1 MATRPL
7 VCSPI
12 TSSMDRFLL
21 VLLCLTTTSAKFTP
35 IAVDEPKLDKSIFA
49 AELKK
54 DEEINSLSEATD
66 ESNNKGTSTE
76 THTPNALKLLMSPNF
91 NKIKQ
96 KDDQEKATETFDD
109 AQFQLSMKQMKE
121 KEKETQQKMLGLR
134 RL

>member
-1 MATRPL
+1 MDPPVDHHHRP
-7 VCSPI
+7 VIP
-12 TSSMDRFLL
+12 MDRFLL
-21 VLLCLTTTSAKFTP
+21 ILLCLTTTSAKFTP

-66 ESNNKGTSTE
+66 ESNNKGTSTA

>member
-1 MATRPL
+1 MYL
-7 VCSPI
+7 
-12 TSSMDRFLL
+12 FLL
-21 VLLCLTTTSAKFTP
+21 LLLCLSLTSAKFTP

-66 ESNNKGTSTE
+66 ESNKGTSTA

>member
-1 MATRPL
+1 MYL
-7 VCSPI
+7 
-12 TSSMDRFLL
+12 FLL
-21 VLLCLTTTSAKFTP
+21 LLLCLSLTSAKFTP

-66 ESNNKGTSTE
+66 ESNNKGTSTA

-121 KEKETQQKMLGLR
+121 KEKETHQKMLGLKK

>member
-1 MATRPL
+1 
-7 VCSPI
+7 
-12 TSSMDRFLL
+12 MDRFLL
-21 VLLCLTTTSAKFTP
+21 ILLCLTTTSAKFTP

-66 ESNNKGTSTE
+66 ESNNKGTSTT

-109 AQFQLSMKQMKE
+109 AQFHLSMKQMKE